1 LLKTGHPDFL
11 HPVVVGGGVC
21 RGGLQRWGGWR
32 RGRVPGAV
40 RRRLRGVSLRSCVGV
55 DPFPVPGRSSLFTFL
70 QVAYHLWASRVAVC
84 VCRPGDAHTLWRHV
98 VGVLRSVTVEG
109 CVRVSGSVGR
119 L

>member
-1 LLKTGHPDFL
+1 MRR
-11 HPVVVGGGVC
+11 
-21 RGGLQRWGGWR
+21 RGRWR

-40 RRRLRGVSLRSCVGV
+40 RRRQRGALLLSCAGV

-70 QVAYHLWASRVAVC
+70 QVAYHWWASRVSVC
-84 VCRPGDAHTLWRHV
+84 VRRPGDAHALCRRV
-98 VGVLRSVTVEG
+98 VGVLRSVPVAG